1 MALTLLGLD
10 VPACSEGFVTPRNR
24 LLVLVPVCIAF
35 VGAMWPADAAAQR
48 RVVRRAPVR
57 TVIVG
62 SYGYGYARP
71 SYPYYYDP
79 FWFGWGPQYGAYG
92 MYPPYGRYFYEPASD
107 LRIQVTPKEAEVY
120 IDGYLV
126 GNVNDFDGV
135 FQRLHVPYGEH
146 EISVYREGFRTIHEK
161 MLFRPYQSYNIKQVL
176 QPLAAGDAAEP
187 RPAPNPNAAAAAPAR
202 RGAPPSNPYPDR
214 NPDRNPGRNPDR
226 NADRNTDRFG
236 SVAIRVQ
243 PGDATVLI
251 DGERWDT
258 PAGEDR
264 LTLEVSEGRHRIEI
278 RKDGFKPYSST
289 FTVRAGETVNLNV
302 SLPAGG

>member
-1 MALTLLGLD
+1 MI
-10 VPACSEGFVTPRNR
+10 PRNR
-24 LLVLVPVCIAF
+24 LLILVPVCIAF

-48 RVVRRAPVR
+48 HVVRRAPVR

-62 SYGYGYARP
+62 GHGYGYRYGYARP
-71 SYPYYYDP
+71 YYPYYYNS
-79 FWFGWGPQYGAYG
+79 FGFGWYGYG
-92 MYPPYGRYFYEPASD
+92 PYGPYAPYGPYFYEPASD
-107 LRIQVTPKEAEVY
+107 LRIQVTPREAEVY

-126 GNVNDFDGV
+126 GSVNDFDGV

-146 EISVYREGFRTIHEK
+146 QISVYREGFRTINEK
-161 MLFRPYQSYNIKQVL
+161 MLFRPYESYNIKQVL
-176 QPLAAGDAAEP
+176 QPLVAGEAPEP
-187 RPAPNPNAAAAAPAR
+187 RPTPSPSAAAEARGR
-202 RGAPPSNPYPDR
+202 RGAPPNGAYPDR
-214 NPDRNPGRNPDR
+214 NPDRNADR

-278 RKDGFKPYSST
+278 SKDGFKPYSST
-289 FTVRAGETVNLNV
+289 FTVRSGETVTLNV

>member
-1 MALTLLGLD
+1 
-10 VPACSEGFVTPRNR
+10 VTPRNR
-24 LLVLVPVCIAF
+24 LLVLVPVCVAF
-35 VGAMWPADAAAQR
+35 VGAMWPTEAAAQR

-62 SYGYGYARP
+62 SYGYARP
-71 SYPYYYDP
+71 YYPYYYDP
-79 FWFGWGPQYGAYG
+79 FWFGWGPQYGPYG
-92 MYPPYGRYFYEPASD
+92 PYGPYRPYGRYFYEPASD

-161 MLFRPYQSYNIKQVL
+161 MLFRPYQSYSIKQIL
-176 QPLAAGDAAEP
+176 QPLAAGEAPEP
-187 RPAPNPNAAAAAPAR
+187 RPAPSPSAAPETPAR
-202 RGAPPSNPYPDR
+202 RGGPPNSPYPERSPDR
-214 NPDRNPGRNPDR
+214 NPARDM
-226 NADRNTDRFG
+226 DRFG

-243 PGDATVLI
+243 PADATVLI

-289 FTVRAGETVNLNV
+289 FTVRAGETVTLNV

>member
-1 MALTLLGLD
+1 
-10 VPACSEGFVTPRNR
+10 VTPRNR
-24 LLVLVPVCIAF
+24 LLILVPVCIAL
-35 VGAMWPADAAAQR
+35 VGAMWPVDAAAQR

-57 TVIVG
+57 TVVVG
-62 SYGYGYARP
+62 GYGYGYGYGRP
-71 SYPYYYDP
+71 YYPYFYDP
-79 FWFGWGPQYGAYG
+79 FWFGWGPQYGPYG
-92 MYPPYGRYFYEPASD
+92 YGPYGRFYEPASD

-146 EISVYREGFRTIHEK
+146 QISVYREGFRTFSEK
-161 MLFRPYQSYNIKQVL
+161 MLFRPYESYNIKQVL
-176 QPLAAGDAAEP
+176 QPIAAGDTPEP
-187 RPAPNPNAAAAAPAR
+187 RPAPSPSAAAPAPAR
-202 RGAPPSNPYPDR
+202 RGAPPNNPYP
-214 NPDRNPGRNPDR
+214 PDRNPGNPYPPDRNAGRNPDR
-226 NADRNTDRFG
+226 APDRNSDRFG

-251 DGERWDT
+251 DGERLDT
-258 PAGEDR
+258 PQGEDR

-278 RKDGFKPYSST
+278 HKDGFKPYSST
-289 FTVRAGETVNLNV
+289 FTVRAGETVTLNV

>member
-1 MALTLLGLD
+1 MI
-10 VPACSEGFVTPRNR
+10 PRNR
-24 LLVLVPVCIAF
+24 LLILVPVCIAF

-62 SYGYGYARP
+62 GHGYGYARP
-71 SYPYYYDP
+71 YYPYFYDP
-79 FWFGWGPQYGAYG
+79 FLFGWGPQYGPYG
-92 MYPPYGRYFYEPASD
+92 YAPYGRFYEPASD

-126 GNVNDFDGV
+126 GSVNDFDGV

-146 EISVYREGFRTIHEK
+146 QISVYREGFRTINEK
-161 MLFRPYQSYNIKQVL
+161 MLFRPYESYNIKQLL
-176 QPLAAGDAAEP
+176 QPLAAGEAPEP
-187 RPAPNPNAAAAAPAR
+187 RPTPSPRAAAEAPAR
-202 RGAPPSNPYPDR
+202 RGAPPNGPYPDR
-214 NPDRNPGRNPDR
+214 NPARNPGRNPDRSPDR

-258 PAGEDR
+258 PQGEDR
-264 LTLEVSEGRHRIEI
+264 LTLEVSEGQHRIEI

-289 FTVRAGETVNLNV
+289 FTVRSGETVTLNV